1 MNWQEF
7 EVKFPI
13 ELNQQQKKAVQK
25 VDGPVLLLA
34 VPGSGKTTVLVTRLG
49 YMALCCGI
57 PPENI
62 LTVTYTVA
70 ATKDMKHRCAA
81 YFGEELAERFEF
93 RTINGICAKI
103 IQYYGRMTERPPFEL
118 IKDEKQT
125 TALLASIFQQTQQ
138 DYPTESDL
146 KTVRTLI
153 TYIKNMMLTD
163 AEIQEL
169 EKSLDDKLHIGEIYR
184 QYYRNMRDSRWMDF
198 DDQMIYA
205 YNMLRKFP
213 ELLEHFQNQYPYI
226 CVDEAQ
232 DTSRIQHAIIRLL
245 ASKTENLFMVG
256 DEDQSIYGFRAAYPQ
271 ALLNFEKDHPGAE
284 VLLMEQNFRSNG
296 QIVKAADNFIQKN
309 LFRHEKS
316 MVPVREEKSPIREIA
331 ASGRSAQY
339 QYLIKVAESC
349 AGARQEEQTAVL
361 YRDNE
366 CALPLID
373 LLERQ
378 KLPYRMRQM
387 DMAFFSH
394 RIVTDI
400 LNVFRLAV
408 NPYNTEAFLQIYYK
422 IGTYMK
428 KADALHAVQISME
441 RDLPVLDAAVDYG
454 GLNGHAAGSTKS
466 VRTHLKNMTIER
478 ADKALYRITEYLG
491 YREYLDRSG
500 INGDSKLEILK
511 ILAGRET
518 SPGAFLDRMDELKNL
533 ISGTRTS
540 NADSSF
546 ILSTIHASKGLEYDT
561 VYLMDVIDGI
571 LPEKL
576 PDNPKQAAYEWKQ
589 KQEAGNRNAPDA
601 KSSLKAESLVY
612 RKSQAIQEL
621 EDYEEERR
629 LFYVG
634 ATRAKNN
641 LILFTTKRKSTF
653 CEELLGKEKKKK
665 PENRPKDGQ
674 ENQLPGG
681 RRADGVLGMRFYAS
695 EKDGDS
701 LQNAKK
707 CEELMAQLDIGVIVE
722 HRRFGKGIVLDIDT
736 GSRRIMVQFEDK
748 IRMMD
753 LAFSAANGLL
763 KVSD

>member
-1 MNWQEF
+1 MCG
-7 EVKFPI
+7 
-13 ELNQQQKKAVQK
+13 L
-25 VDGPVLLLA
+25 
-34 VPGSGKTTVLVTRLG
+34 GK
-49 YMALCCGI
+49 
-57 PPENI
+57 
-62 LTVTYTVA
+62 
-70 ATKDMKHRCAA
+70 
-81 YFGEELAERFEF
+81 ELAERFEF

-103 IQYYGRMTERPPFEL
+103 IQYYGRLTGRTPFEL
-118 IKDEKQT
+118 VKDEKQT
-125 TALLASIFQQTQQ
+125 TALLASIFQQSQQ

-153 TYIKNMMLTD
+153 TYIKNMMLSD
-163 AEIQEL
+163 AEIHEL
-169 EKSLDDKLHIGEIYR
+169 EKSLDDKLQIGEIYR
-184 QYYRNMRDSRWMDF
+184 QYCRSMRDSRWMDY
-198 DDQMIYA
+198 DDQMLYA

-213 ELLEHFQNQYPYI
+213 DLLEHFQDQYPYI

-232 DTSRIQHAIIRLL
+232 DTSKIQHAIIRLL

-271 ALLNFEKDHPGAE
+271 ELLGFEKAHPGAE

-296 QIVKAADNFIQKN
+296 RIVKAADRFIQKN

-331 ASGRSAQY
+331 AAGRSAQY
-339 QYLIKVAESC
+339 RYLIKVAESC
-349 AGARQEEQTAVL
+349 AEAGQEGQKEQTAVL

-373 LLERQ
+373 LLER
-378 KLPYRMRQM
+378 KEIPYRMRQM

-408 NPYNTEAFLQIYYK
+408 NPYDTEAFLQIYYK

-428 KADALHAVQISME
+428 KTDALQAVQISME

-454 GLNGHAAGSTKS
+454 GLNGHTAGSTKS

-500 INGDSKLEILK
+500 INGDNKLEILK

-518 SPGAFLDRMDELKNL
+518 SPGAFLDRMDELKKR
-533 ISGTRTS
+533 ISGKTS
-540 NADSSF
+540 NVDSTF

-576 PDNPKQAAYEWKQ
+576 PDNPKQAVWEWKQ
-589 KQEAGNRNAPDA
+589 KQEARNRNVPGA
-601 KSSLKAESLVY
+601 KSSLKAETLV
-612 RKSQAIQEL
+612 SGNTGIG
-621 EDYEEERR
+621 R
-629 LFYVG
+629 L
-634 ATRAKNN
+634 
-641 LILFTTKRKSTF
+641 
-653 CEELLGKEKKKK
+653 
-665 PENRPKDGQ
+665 
-674 ENQLPGG
+674 
-681 RRADGVLGMRFYAS
+681 
-695 EKDGDS
+695 
-701 LQNAKK
+701 
-707 CEELMAQLDIGVIVE
+707 
-722 HRRFGKGIVLDIDT
+722 
-736 GSRRIMVQFEDK
+736 
-748 IRMMD
+748 
-753 LAFSAANGLL
+753 
-763 KVSD
+763 

>member
-7 EVKFPI
+7 EEKFPI

-81 YFGEELAERFEF
+81 YFGEKLAEHFEF

-103 IQYYGRMTERPPFEL
+103 IQYYGRITERPPFKL

-125 TALLASIFQQTQQ
+125 TALLASIFQQIQQ

-169 EKSLDDKLHIGEIYR
+169 EKSLDDKLHIGQIYR

-271 ALLNFEKDHPGAE
+271 ALLGFEKDHPGAE

-296 QIVKAADNFIQKN
+296 QIVKAADRFIQKN

-316 MVPVREEKSPIREIA
+316 MVPVREEKTPIREIA
-331 ASGRSAQY
+331 ASGRAAQY

-349 AGARQEEQTAVL
+349 AGAGQEEQTAVL

-378 KLPYRMRQM
+378 NLPYRMRQM

-408 NPYNTEAFLQIYYK
+408 NPYDTEAFLQIYYK

-466 VRTHLKNMTIER
+466 VRTHLKNMTIEQ

-518 SPGAFLDRMDELKNL
+518 SPGAFLDRMDELKKL
-533 ISGTRTS
+533 ISGKAS
-540 NADSSF
+540 NHDSSF

-589 KQEAGNRNAPDA
+589 KQEAGNRNALDA
-601 KSSLKAESLVY
+601 KSSLKAETLVH

-621 EDYEEERR
+621 EEYEEERR

-653 CEELLGKEKKKK
+653 CEELLGKEKK
-665 PENRPKDGQ
+665 
-674 ENQLPGG
+674 
-681 RRADGVLGMRFYAS
+681 
-695 EKDGDS
+695 
-701 LQNAKK
+701 NAKK
-707 CEELMAQLDIGVIVE
+707 CEELLGKEKKNANNCEELMAQLDIGVIVE
-722 HRRFGKGIVLDIDT
+722 HRRFGEGVVLDIDA
-736 GSRRIMVQFEDK
+736 GGQRIMVQFEDK

-753 LAFSAANGLL
+753 LVFSAANGLL
-763 KVSD
+763 KVSKQKEKGAEKCCFQGNSPCNAAGT

>member
-1 MNWQEF
+1 MNRQEF

-169 EKSLDDKLHIGEIYR
+169 EKSLEDKLHIGEIYR

-271 ALLNFEKDHPGAE
+271 ALLDFEKDHPGAE

-296 QIVKAADNFIQKN
+296 QIVKAADRFIKKN
-309 LFRHEKS
+309 LFRHKKS

-331 ASGRSAQY
+331 AAGRSAQY
-339 QYLIKVAESC
+339 RYLVKVAESC
-349 AGARQEEQTAVL
+349 AETGQKEETAVL

-408 NPYNTEAFLQIYYK
+408 NPYDTDAFLQIYYK

-428 KADALHAVQISME
+428 KTDALQAVHISME
-441 RDLPVLDAAVDYG
+441 KDLPVLDAAVEYG

-533 ISGTRTS
+533 ISGTRAS
-540 NADSSF
+540 NADSTF

-589 KQEAGNRNAPDA
+589 KQEARNRNVPGA
-601 KSSLKAESLVY
+601 KSSLKAESLVH

-681 RRADGVLGMRFYAS
+681 RRADGVQGMRFYAS
-695 EKDGDS
+695 EKDDDS

-707 CEELMAQLDIGVIVE
+707 CEELMAQLDVGVIVE
-722 HRRFGKGIVLDIDT
+722 HRRFGEGIVLDIDA

-763 KVSD
+763 KVSR

>member
-7 EVKFPI
+7 EEKFPI

-81 YFGEELAERFEF
+81 YFGEKLAEHFEF

-103 IQYYGRMTERPPFEL
+103 IQYYGRITERPPFKL

-125 TALLASIFQQTQQ
+125 TALLASIFQQIQQ

-169 EKSLDDKLHIGEIYR
+169 EKSLDDKLHIGQIYR

-271 ALLNFEKDHPGAE
+271 ALLGFEKDHPGAE

-296 QIVKAADNFIQKN
+296 QIVKAADRFIQKN

-316 MVPVREEKSPIREIA
+316 MVPVREEKTPIREIA
-331 ASGRSAQY
+331 ASGRAAQY

-349 AGARQEEQTAVL
+349 AGAGQEEQTAVL

-378 KLPYRMRQM
+378 NLPYRMRQM

-408 NPYNTEAFLQIYYK
+408 NPYDTEAFLQIYYK

-466 VRTHLKNMTIER
+466 VRTHLKNMTIKQ

-518 SPGAFLDRMDELKNL
+518 SPGAFLDRMDELKKL
-533 ISGTRTS
+533 ISGKAS
-540 NADSSF
+540 NPDSSF

-589 KQEAGNRNAPDA
+589 KQEAGNRNALDA
-601 KSSLKAESLVY
+601 KSSLKAETLVH

-621 EDYEEERR
+621 EEYEEERR

-653 CEELLGKEKKKK
+653 CEELLGKEKK
-665 PENRPKDGQ
+665 
-674 ENQLPGG
+674 
-681 RRADGVLGMRFYAS
+681 
-695 EKDGDS
+695 
-701 LQNAKK
+701 NAKK
-707 CEELMAQLDIGVIVE
+707 CEELPGKEKKNANNCEELMAQLDIGVIVE
-722 HRRFGKGIVLDIDT
+722 HRRFGEGVVLDIDA
-736 GSRRIMVQFEDK
+736 GGQRIMVQFEDK

-753 LAFSAANGLL
+753 LVFSAANGLL
-763 KVSD
+763 KVGKQKEKGAEKCCFQGNSPCNAAGT

>member
-1 MNWQEF
+1 MR
-7 EVKFPI
+7 KKYATI
-13 ELNQQQKKAVQK
+13 KLNQQQKKAVHK

-34 VPGSGKTTVLVTRLG
+34 VPGSGKTTVLITRLG
-49 YMALCCGI
+49 YMALHCMI

-62 LTVTYTVA
+62 LTVTYTIA

-103 IQYYGRMTERPPFEL
+103 IQYYGRLTGRTPFQL
-118 IKDEKQT
+118 VRDEKQI
-125 TALLASIFQQTQQ
+125 TALLSSIYQQTEQ

-163 AEIQEL
+163 DEIQEL
-169 EKSLDDKLHIGEIYR
+169 EKSRDDKLHIGTIYA
-184 QYYRNMRDSRWMDF
+184 QYCQEMRSRRWMDY
-198 DDQMIYA
+198 DDQMIYT

-232 DTSRIQHAIIRLL
+232 DTSKIQHAIIRLL

-271 ALLNFEKDHPGAE
+271 ALLDFEKDHPGAE

-296 QIVKAADNFIQKN
+296 QIVKAADRFIQKN
-309 LFRHEKS
+309 LLRHEKS
-316 MVPVREEKSPIREIA
+316 MVPVREEESPIREIA
-331 ASGRSAQY
+331 TSGRSAQY

-349 AGARQEEQTAVL
+349 AGAGQEEQTAVL

-408 NPYNTEAFLQIYYK
+408 NPYDTEAFLQIYYK

-441 RDLPVLDAAVDYG
+441 RDLPVLDAAVEYG

-533 ISGTRTS
+533 ISGNTANT
-540 NADSSF
+540 DSSF

-571 LPEKL
+571 LPEKV
-576 PDNPKQAAYEWKQ
+576 PENPK
-589 KQEAGNRNAPDA
+589 
-601 KSSLKAESLVY
+601 
-612 RKSQAIQEL
+612 QAIQEL

-681 RRADGVLGMRFYAS
+681 RRADGVQGMRFYTS

-722 HRRFGKGIVLDIDT
+722 HRRFGEGVVLDIDD

>member
-7 EVKFPI
+7 EEKFPI

-81 YFGEELAERFEF
+81 YFGEKLAEHFEF

-103 IQYYGRMTERPPFEL
+103 IQYYGRITERPPFKL

-125 TALLASIFQQTQQ
+125 TALLASIFQQIQQ

-169 EKSLDDKLHIGEIYR
+169 EKSLDDKLHIGQIYR

-271 ALLNFEKDHPGAE
+271 ALLGFEKDHPGAE

-296 QIVKAADNFIQKN
+296 QIVKAADRFIQKN

-316 MVPVREEKSPIREIA
+316 MVPVREEKTPIREIA
-331 ASGRSAQY
+331 ASGRAAQY

-349 AGARQEEQTAVL
+349 AGAGQEEQTAVL

-378 KLPYRMRQM
+378 NLPYRMRQM
-387 DMAFFSH
+387 DMAFFSY

-408 NPYNTEAFLQIYYK
+408 NPYDTEAFLQIYYK

-466 VRTHLKNMTIER
+466 VRTHLKNMTIEQ

-518 SPGAFLDRMDELKNL
+518 SPGAFLDRMDELKKL
-533 ISGTRTS
+533 ISGKAS
-540 NADSSF
+540 NPDSSF

-589 KQEAGNRNAPDA
+589 KQEAGNRNALDA
-601 KSSLKAESLVY
+601 KSSLKAETLVH

-621 EDYEEERR
+621 EEYEEERR

-653 CEELLGKEKKKK
+653 CEELLGKEKK
-665 PENRPKDGQ
+665 
-674 ENQLPGG
+674 
-681 RRADGVLGMRFYAS
+681 
-695 EKDGDS
+695 
-701 LQNAKK
+701 NAKK
-707 CEELMAQLDIGVIVE
+707 CEELPGKEKKNANDCEELMAQLDIGVIVE
-722 HRRFGKGIVLDIDT
+722 HRRFGEGVVLDIDA
-736 GSRRIMVQFEDK
+736 GGQRIMVQFEDK

-753 LAFSAANGLL
+753 LVFSAANGLL
-763 KVSD
+763 KVSKQKEKGAEKCCFQGNSPCSTTGT

>member
-7 EVKFPI
+7 EEKFPI

-81 YFGEELAERFEF
+81 YFGKELAERFEF

-118 IKDEKQT
+118 IKDEKQI

-169 EKSLDDKLHIGEIYR
+169 EKSLDDKLHIGKIYR

-271 ALLNFEKDHPGAE
+271 ALLDFEKDHPGAE

-296 QIVKAADNFIQKN
+296 QIVKAADRFIQKN

-331 ASGRSAQY
+331 ASGRAAQY

-349 AGARQEEQTAVL
+349 AGAGQEEQTAVL

-378 KLPYRMRQM
+378 ELPYRMRQM
-387 DMAFFSH
+387 DMVFFSH

-408 NPYNTEAFLQIYYK
+408 NPYDTEAFLQIYYK
-422 IGTYMK
+422 VGTYMK

-441 RDLPVLDAAVDYG
+441 RDLPVLDAAVEYG

-466 VRTHLKNMTIER
+466 VRTHLKNMTIEQ

-500 INGDSKLEILK
+500 INGDNKLEILK

-533 ISGTRTS
+533 ISGKAS
-540 NADSSF
+540 NTDSSF

-589 KQEAGNRNAPDA
+589 EAGNRNALDA
-601 KSSLKAESLVY
+601 KSSLKAELFVH

-621 EDYEEERR
+621 EEYEEERR

-653 CEELLGKEKKKK
+653 CEELLGKEKKKSGIGMESK
-665 PENRPKDGQ
+665 
-674 ENQLPGG
+674 LTGG
-681 RRADGVLGMRFYAS
+681 RRENEVRSIRTYAA
-695 EKDGDS
+695 ETDDDS

-707 CEELMAQLDIGVIVE
+707 CEELMVQLDIGVIVE
-722 HRRFGKGIVLDIDT
+722 HRRFGEGVVLDIDA

-763 KVSD
+763 KVSR

>member
-7 EVKFPI
+7 EEKFPI

-81 YFGEELAERFEF
+81 YFGKELAERFEF

-169 EKSLDDKLHIGEIYR
+169 EKSLDDKLHIGKIYR

-213 ELLEHFQNQYPYI
+213 ELLEHFQNQYSYI

-271 ALLNFEKDHPGAE
+271 ALLDFEKDHPGAE

-296 QIVKAADNFIQKN
+296 QIVKAADRFIQKN

-331 ASGRSAQY
+331 ASGRAAQY

-349 AGARQEEQTAVL
+349 AGAGQEEQTAVL

-387 DMAFFSH
+387 DMVFFSH

-408 NPYNTEAFLQIYYK
+408 NPYDTEAFLQIYYK
-422 IGTYMK
+422 VGTYMK

-441 RDLPVLDAAVDYG
+441 RDLPVLDAAVEYG

-466 VRTHLKNMTIER
+466 VRTHLKNMTIEQ

-500 INGDSKLEILK
+500 INGDNKLEILK

-533 ISGTRTS
+533 ISGKAS
-540 NADSSF
+540 NTDSSF
-546 ILSTIHASKGLEYDT
+546 ILSTIHASKGLEYDH
-561 VYLMDVIDGI
+561 G
-571 LPEKL
+571 
-576 PDNPKQAAYEWKQ
+576 
-589 KQEAGNRNAPDA
+589 
-601 KSSLKAESLVY
+601 
-612 RKSQAIQEL
+612 
-621 EDYEEERR
+621 
-629 LFYVG
+629 
-634 ATRAKNN
+634 
-641 LILFTTKRKSTF
+641 
-653 CEELLGKEKKKK
+653 
-665 PENRPKDGQ
+665 
-674 ENQLPGG
+674 
-681 RRADGVLGMRFYAS
+681 
-695 EKDGDS
+695 
-701 LQNAKK
+701 
-707 CEELMAQLDIGVIVE
+707 
-722 HRRFGKGIVLDIDT
+722 
-736 GSRRIMVQFEDK
+736 
-748 IRMMD
+748 
-753 LAFSAANGLL
+753 
-763 KVSD
+763 VSDGCH